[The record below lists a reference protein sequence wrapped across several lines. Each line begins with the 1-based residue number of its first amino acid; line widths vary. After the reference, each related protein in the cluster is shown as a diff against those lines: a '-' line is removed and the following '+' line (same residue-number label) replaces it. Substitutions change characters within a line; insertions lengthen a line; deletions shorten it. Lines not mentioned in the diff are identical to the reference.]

1 MVVLKFDLEKGSVIE
16 HMYPPSAQIMHPK
29 EEKDLVSLAFPESHS
44 LQNSDG
50 TLYYTFRLRHFSP
63 IALNNCP

>member
-1 MVVLKFDLEKGSVIE
+1 VTIAIQKQPEYANKWLQAVAVLKFDLEKGSVIE

-44 LQNSDG
+44 L
-50 TLYYTFRLRHFSP
+50 
-63 IALNNCP
+63 